1 MMLYLKQLTILVC
14 SLLLATTYA
23 QTPNAIIT
31 YKGEIN
37 PKYVDSFVTALENK
51 KNVAMGVKQRVANH
65 YYNARPEYFE
75 LHIKG
80 DESYYY
86 TLPSLDTEEGYIMGS
101 NSSIFPYYT
110 EKSSGKII
118 EYTTHFGKIA
128 MTPLKWHL
136 TGEVKK
142 IGKYTCYQA
151 KSSER
156 LFSRRGFYYNRQVI
170 AWFTPEIPLNF
181 GPKNYIGLP
190 GLVLEIYR
198 DKFSLKAI
206 EINLNPEEEVK
217 IIKPKKNEKIITEEE
232 SHAMISEIE
241 AERKKDR

>member
-1 MMLYLKQLTILVC
+1 MLYIKQLTIFVC

-23 QTPNAIIT
+23 QTQSAIII
-31 YKGEIN
+31 YKGEMN
-37 PKYVDSFVTALENK
+37 PKYVDSFVTALDNK

-65 YYNARPEYFE
+65 YYNAKPEYFE

-80 DESYYY
+80 NESYYY
-86 TLPSLDTEEGYIMGS
+86 TLPSLDSEEGYTMGS
-101 NSSIFPYYT
+101 GSSIFPYYT

-128 MTPLKWHL
+128 LSPLKWKL

-142 IGKYTCYQA
+142 VGKYTCYQA
-151 KSSER
+151 IASER

-198 DKFSLKAI
+198 DKFSLKAV

-217 IIKPKKNEKIITEEE
+217 IVKPKKNDKIMTEEE
-232 SHAMISEIE
+232 SHAMISELE
-241 AERKKDR
+241 TERKRNR

>member
-1 MMLYLKQLTILVC
+1 MKNIFLVVLYLICHVH
-14 SLLLATTYA
+14 SLNA
-23 QTPNAIIT
+23 QDNKSIIT
-31 YKGEIN
+31 YRGEVN
-37 PKYVDSFVTALENK
+37 QKYVDSFLFALENDK
-51 KNVAMGVKQRVANH
+51 TVSMQVKQGVADM
-65 YYNARPEYFE
+65 YYNAKPEYFE
-75 LHIKG
+75 LNIKG
-80 DESYYY
+80 NESYYY
-86 TLPSLDTEEGYIMGS
+86 TLPKLDSEEGYDVGS
-101 NSSIFPYYT
+101 LSSIFPYYT

-128 MTPLKWHL
+128 LTPLKWEL

-142 IGKYTCYQA
+142 VGKYTCYQA
-151 KSSER
+151 IASER

-198 DKFSLKAI
+198 DKFSLKAV

-217 IIKPKKNEKIITEEE
+217 IVKPKKNDKIMTEEE
-232 SHAMISEIE
+232 SHAMISELE
-241 AERKKDR
+241 TERKRNR